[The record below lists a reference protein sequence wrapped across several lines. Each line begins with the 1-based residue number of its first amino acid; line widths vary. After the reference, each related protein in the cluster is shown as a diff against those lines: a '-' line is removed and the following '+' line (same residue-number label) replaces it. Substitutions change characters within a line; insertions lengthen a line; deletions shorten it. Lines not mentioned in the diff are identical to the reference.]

1 MTGGNLPMCLCEL
14 DTTERDHGL
23 SVLLFYDV
31 HINSG
36 MTLNFSS
43 ACMFVSVEPYRPT
56 VTVQRHHH

>member
-1 MTGGNLPMCLCEL
+1 MCLCEL

-36 MTLNFSS
+36 TTLNFSS
-43 ACMFVSVEPYRPT
+43 ACVFVNA
-56 VTVQRHHH
+56 VQTNCYSAEASSLALLAM

>member
-1 MTGGNLPMCLCEL
+1 MCLCEL

-56 VTVQRHHH
+56 VTVRRHHH